1 MNKTQLRDA
10 VADHASLTNAQ
21 ADAAVEAV
29 LTSITNAV
37 AGGDKVTLPGFGTF
51 EARKREARTGRNPQ
65 TGEEMQIAA
74 STAPAFKAGSAFK
87 AAVNK

>member
-21 ADAAVEAV
+21 ADAALEAV

-37 AGGDKVTLPGFGTF
+37 ADGDKVTLPGFGTF